1 MTARRAGTLAVGSV
15 AVIAL
20 LVVLLVTWA
29 STIGPSGV
37 LRGTG
42 PDQAQVPTATDS
54 SSTSA
59 PEDPETVPPP
69 AESTGSSPAWVRL
82 LALLLNVA
90 AVVALVAFLL
100 YSGRAGVRRWQ
111 VRRLRRRRVAETDSV
126 DFEVIEPPAR
136 VAREM
141 LADAQDQ
148 RRTLL
153 EGSPRNAVVAC
164 WHRFETQG
172 GAAGI
177 ERRPWE
183 TSSEYTLRM
192 LDLVDAYEPAVSRL
206 GALYREA
213 RFSEHEL
220 TEADRQDAIEALDT
234 IHRTIGVH
242 G

>member
-1 MTARRAGTLAVGSV
+1 MTARRAGTVAVGSV
-15 AVIAL
+15 VLIAL
-20 LVVLLVTWA
+20 LVVLLATWA
-29 STIGPSGV
+29 SSIGPSGV

-42 PDQAQVPTATDS
+42 PDQVQAPTATDS
-54 SSTSA
+54 SSLSTA
-59 PEDPETVPPP
+59 EEPETVTPPEDDSGAP
-69 AESTGSSPAWVRL
+69 AQWVRT
-82 LALLLNVA
+82 LAFFVNLA
-90 AVVALVAFLL
+90 AAVALVLFLL

-111 VRRLRRRRVAETDSV
+111 LRRTRRRRVTETDSV
-126 DFEVIEPPAR
+126 DFAVIEPPER

-141 LADAQDQ
+141 LADAAGQ
-148 RRTLL
+148 RQTLL

-172 GAAGI
+172 GAAGV
-177 ERRPWE
+177 ERHPWE

-220 TEADRQDAIEALDT
+220 TEADRQDAIDALDT
-234 IHRTIGVH
+234 IHRTIGIPA
-242 G
+242 

>member
-1 MTARRAGTLAVGSV
+1 MTPRRAGTLAVGSV
-15 AVIAL
+15 VVLAL
-20 LVVLLVTWA
+20 LVVLLVAWA
-29 STIGPSGV
+29 ATIGPSGV

-42 PDQAQVPTATDS
+42 PDRVQAPTATE
-54 SSTSA
+54 STSEA
-59 PEDPETVPPP
+59 PREDPEVPTPP
-69 AESTGSSPAWVRL
+69 EEGTASTASWVKT
-82 LALLLNVA
+82 LAFLVNLA
-90 AVVALVAFLL
+90 AAIALVAFVLL
-100 YSGRAGVRRWQ
+100 AGRSGVRRWQ
-111 VRRLRRRRVAETDSV
+111 LRRFNRRRVSETDSV
-126 DFEVIEPPAR
+126 DFGVIEPPVR

-141 LADAQDQ
+141 LADAQEQ

-172 GAAGI
+172 GAAGV

-234 IHRTIGVH
+234 IHRTIGVR